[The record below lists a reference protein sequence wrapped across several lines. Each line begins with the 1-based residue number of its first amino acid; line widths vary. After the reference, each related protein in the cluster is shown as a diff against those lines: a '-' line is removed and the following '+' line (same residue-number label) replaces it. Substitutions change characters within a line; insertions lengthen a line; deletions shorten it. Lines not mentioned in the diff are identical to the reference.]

1 MNLLPEQ
8 QAKLE
13 ENRVEINKIWRESLL
28 RDDVQT
34 VALLM
39 SLGYGVG
46 TMIADVNFDGKKTC
60 SSLELVSLFRGNKVI
75 PLLLKS
81 DVPRSLPD
89 QDYVEAMFTSLTHS
103 TPEVIKAFLDHGV
116 PSDARNENG
125 YPLLIYA
132 ASDSPEKML
141 DLIELGFDLEV
152 KDKNG
157 LNVFEFKEKFLD
169 HENHYPLSEKVKAIF
184 KKLELLRS
192 KPEVSSKS
200 TRPKSRL

>member
-1 MNLLPEQ
+1 MNLPPEQ

-39 SLGYGVG
+39 PLGYGVG
-46 TMIADVNFDGKKTC
+46 TMITDVNFDGRTTC

-75 PLLLKS
+75 PLLLKN

-89 QDYVEAMFTSLTHS
+89 QAYVEAMFISLTHS

-116 PSDARNENG
+116 PLDARNEQG

-132 ASDSPEKML
+132 ASDCREKIL
-141 DLIELGFDLEV
+141 DLIDLGFDLEV

-157 LNVFEFKEKFLD
+157 LNVFEYKEQVLD
-169 HENHYPLSEKVKAIF
+169 HESHYPLSEKEQAIF

-192 KPEVSSKS
+192 KPEVSSQS